1 MHCLRVVQRRVDRRA
16 GRYCDAAQ
24 SGCLLTFLHIDL
36 RLLLI
41 DVTHC
46 LQKLLPSLTV
56 IFYHCDQALE
66 HRSVQTQEAA
76 MMRRASSHSM
86 TPPAPSFR
94 KRLWIGVGLLFT
106 LALVNELAAGQKVWL
121 WGAGLLVGALIGLFI
136 AVRNSNPSNHPAIET
151 LGWIV
156 AAALGIAIV
165 VALPKH
171 VLYTL
176 LKIAIIALLWSGR
189 RRDRCDHH
197 HSQPD

>member
-1 MHCLRVVQRRVDRRA
+1 
-16 GRYCDAAQ
+16 
-24 SGCLLTFLHIDL
+24 
-36 RLLLI
+36 
-41 DVTHC
+41 
-46 LQKLLPSLTV
+46 
-56 IFYHCDQALE
+56 
-66 HRSVQTQEAA
+66 
-76 MMRRASSHSM
+76 
-86 TPPAPSFR
+86 
-94 KRLWIGVGLLFT
+94 LFT

-121 WGAGLLVGALIGLFI
+121 WGAGLLIGALIGLFI
-136 AVRNSNPSNHPAIET
+136 AVRNSNASNHPAIET

-197 HSQPD
+197 HSQPN

>member
-1 MHCLRVVQRRVDRRA
+1 
-16 GRYCDAAQ
+16 
-24 SGCLLTFLHIDL
+24 
-36 RLLLI
+36 
-41 DVTHC
+41 
-46 LQKLLPSLTV
+46 
-56 IFYHCDQALE
+56 
-66 HRSVQTQEAA
+66 
-76 MMRRASSHSM
+76 MRRASSHSM

-197 HSQPD
+197 HSQRQMGVGVMPERPQFGPCVSFLLMACCTAWWRTSACSRRSINASATE